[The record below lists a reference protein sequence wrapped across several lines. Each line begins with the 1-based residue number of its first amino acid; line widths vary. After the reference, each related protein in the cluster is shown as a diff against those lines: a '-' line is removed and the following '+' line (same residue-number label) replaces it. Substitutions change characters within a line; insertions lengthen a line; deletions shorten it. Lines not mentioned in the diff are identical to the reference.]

1 MIPTTLHLLACIALA
16 AAALY
21 WRLHASMG
29 ESVYRQMLPF
39 VIVSGLL
46 ALLILY
52 QYFME
57 FFVASY
63 SGAIYE
69 VGGVTRGHIAWI
81 AISVFLMLLPF
92 LGLIPSIGRQALL
105 LLVVACLAAVP
116 SVVSLVSHTTN
127 HKAEQDG
134 KSNGGQRPF

>member
-105 LLVVACLAAVP
+105 LLAVACLAAVP